1 LGAEKHI
8 FLMIFAVLL
17 RKNSY
22 FFVFLCVF
30 SEILHKSAIFLRR
43 GDRREPARA
52 LFDCFLAVFM
62 LKYQG
67 GHGVEPFLA

>member
-22 FFVFLCVF
+22 FFVF
-30 SEILHKSAIFLRR
+30 LHKSAIFLRR

>member
-22 FFVFLCVF
+22 FFVFLHK
-30 SEILHKSAIFLRR
+30 SEIFCGAATVGSRR
-43 GDRREPARA
+43 GHFLIAFW
-52 LFDCFLAVFM
+52 LFLC
-62 LKYQG
+62 
-67 GHGVEPFLA
+67 